1 MGLLSSIVSLLAASM
16 LLFNILT
23 SLMNYQA
30 TSMFANGALVGL
42 QAAALRQRQYN
53 TGAHLHLIILGR

>member
-1 MGLLSSIVSLLAASM
+1 
-16 LLFNILT
+16 
-23 SLMNYQA
+23 
-30 TSMFANGALVGL
+30 MFANGALVGL